1 LERNYETIFI
11 LRPTLNDQEI
21 SEAIESYRDLL
32 VREGAEMYRHE
43 DLGKKKLAYEI
54 RHFQN
59 GHYAIFQYRAKPS
72 AVNELERTFKISE
85 DLLRYLTVKIDSAPE
100 PEPEVVPEAEP
111 EAEVAAAPEVKPAV
125 AEVAGDA
132 GSDEES

>member
-21 SEAIESYRDLL
+21 SESIENYRDLL
-32 VREGAEMYRHE
+32 VREGAAIYRHE

-85 DLLRYLTVKIDSAPE
+85 DLLRYLTVKIDAAPE
-100 PEPEVVPEAEP
+100 PEPEVVEPAEP
-111 EAEVAAAPEVKPAV
+111 AEAVESAEVASVPEAADNT
-125 AEVAGDA
+125 G
-132 GSDEES
+132 GDEES